1 VGPIG
6 PPPDCIWS
14 QSHATD
20 SRGPVLRQRPGERLA
35 RRLVREGRIEKLG
48 QVAHGRVVVLGVGHA
63 LRADDAA
70 GSIIAEELRARF
82 PHRAFDGGQAPEN
95 FAGPVRRAEP
105 GTIFLVDAANFGG
118 KPGEVRVARS
128 DEVVGLMT
136 ATHAPPLSV
145 LMSLLSD
152 ETGAEVYL
160 VAVQA
165 ATMELGGT
173 MSAAVRDASA
183 KLIEELSRLIEQG
196 DSS

>member
-1 VGPIG
+1 MTE
-6 PPPDCIWS
+6 
-14 QSHATD
+14 ATGSSSD
-20 SRGPVLRQRPGERLA
+20 RRPVK
-35 RRLVREGRIEKLG
+35 EGRIKKLA

-82 PHRAFDGGQAPEN
+82 PHLVFDGGQAPEN

-105 GTIFLVDAANFGG
+105 GTIFIVDAADFGG
-118 KPGEVRVARS
+118 EPGEVRVARS

-152 ETGAEVYL
+152 ETGADVYL

-183 KLIEELSRLIEQG
+183 KLIEELGRLIEQG
-196 DSS
+196 ES